1 MTAAD
6 LRQAILEEL
15 ANVAPDLDAGNIGDE
30 DHLMDDLGIDS
41 LDFVNLLSAL
51 QMRLGIPLPEID
63 YPRLTSVAALAK
75 YLADHGK
82 ETA

>member
-63 YPRLTSVAALAK
+63 YPRLTSVAALSK

>member
-6 LRQAILEEL
+6 LRRVILEEL
-15 ANVAPDLDAGNIGDE
+15 INVAPDLDPEDIGDE

-51 QMRLGIPLPEID
+51 QKRLGIALPEID
-63 YPRLTSVAALAK
+63 YPRLTSIAALTK

>member
-6 LRQAILEEL
+6 LRRVILEEL
-15 ANVAPDLDAGNIGDE
+15 INVAPDLDPEDIGDE

-51 QMRLGIPLPEID
+51 QKRLGIPLPEID

>member
-6 LRQAILEEL
+6 LRQTILAEL
-15 ANVAPDLDAGNIGDE
+15 VNIAPDLDPGDIGDE

-63 YPRLTSVAALAK
+63 YPRLTSVAALSK
-75 YLADHGK
+75 YLGDHGRQ
-82 ETA
+82 TA